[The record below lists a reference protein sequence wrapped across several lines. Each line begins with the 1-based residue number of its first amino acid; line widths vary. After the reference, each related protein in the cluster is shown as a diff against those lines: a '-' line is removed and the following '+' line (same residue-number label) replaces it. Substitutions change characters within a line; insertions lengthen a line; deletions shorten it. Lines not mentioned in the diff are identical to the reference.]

1 MTNVRENNLRKII
14 CMEKNKIYALRKK
27 WFPIASSSDLVKRHV
42 FQAQLLGREFAV
54 WRADDGNVN
63 VWENRCLHRGV
74 RLSIGINQGSELKCQ
89 YHGWRYANRT
99 AGCTYIPAHPA
110 DAPARTIC
118 NNTYPVKEFIGMIW
132 SGEDAIEND
141 FSYKELSKRT
151 VLRPVPINAPNDL
164 VQKNLLNYYS
174 ELNFDGLLLND
185 GSIEINLGGKKKIL
199 FFIQPQDSKLSVVR
213 GVLNATLSDE
223 KRYHFL
229 KEQNFIIER
238 FREKMEQI
246 SENLNLEPM
255 VAEIE
260 EISNDLGEPPTK
272 EDCGRKAELRL
283 HVSERI
289 LTSRDVVS
297 LKLKGI
303 EGQLPTFHPGAHI
316 DLHLQNGLIRQYSLV
331 NGPGETDHYR
341 IGVKL
346 EKDGRGGSQY
356 IHNNVKV
363 GDLLATSAPR
373 NNFPLRRDSLY
384 TIFIAGGIGI
394 TPLLSMSKALHSME
408 LDYEFHYF
416 VQSEKDISF
425 KETLKILGE
434 RVIIHKG
441 LSQENTINKV
451 RKILQ
456 KPGYYKNLYVCGPGP
471 MLEATLK
478 IASDLK
484 WADDTIH
491 FEYFKNDR
499 KINNDSNFEIE
510 LARSALTLT
519 VSAGKTIL
527 EILRENGVD
536 LPSSCEQGACGTCKV
551 NVIRGDI
558 DHQDVYLNATER
570 ANKNIMMTC
579 VSRSLSDRLILDI

>member
-1 MTNVRENNLRKII
+1 
-14 CMEKNKIYALRKK
+14 MEKNKIYALRKK

-164 VQKNLLNYYS
+164 VQKNLLNCYS

-260 EISNDLGEPPTK
+260 EISNGLGEPPSK
-272 EDCGRKAELRL
+272 EECGRKAELRL

-303 EGQLPTFHPGAHI
+303 EGQLPTFQPGAHI

-356 IHNNVKV
+356 IHNNIKV

-456 KPGYYKNLYVCGPGP
+456 KPSYYKNLYVCGPGP